1 MMKKVKESTIED
13 SIKEDNTKE
22 DNIKE
27 DRKKKA
33 LTNKVPE
40 NTIEDSTKEDKKVK
54 KVKDSCKKLDLSL
67 DMDHPKVLNQD
78 MKNKILVK
86 KAMESITEAKASIME
101 ANLNTT
107 VERAS
112 IMEVETLPSIS
123 QLLSTGEPRVPL
135 PQSRTK
141 DNVAHAGLS
150 QPPDLLKVP
159 TF

>member
-1 MMKKVKESTIED
+1 MDHPNVLNQNM
-13 SIKEDNTKE
+13 N
-22 DNIKE
+22 
-27 DRKKKA
+27 
-33 LTNKVPE
+33 NK
-40 NTIEDSTKEDKKVK
+40 TLVK
-54 KVKDSCKKLDLSL
+54 KV
-67 DMDHPKVLNQD
+67 
-78 MKNKILVK
+78 
-86 KAMESITEAKASIME
+86 MESITEVKASTTVAKENTTEVKASTTVAKANFTE
-101 ANLNTT
+101 AKVNIT